1 MATRRLFSNRIAESG
16 KTRSLPER
24 ERKIKMEKNNEQIKN
39 IWKPLCLVFAAL
51 LAFSW
56 VFFGFLYSK
65 GGVDFSTLENPEQNY
80 TASGGAIIG
89 ESTGNGVQIMS
100 VQIPAESY
108 VEYGISPMAES
119 AYQLTATVYP
129 ATATDKTIDWS
140 VAWSDAS
147 ASWAS
152 GKTVTN
158 YVTVTPTSDGS
169 LTANV
174 ACLQAFGAKIKVVA
188 SSREN
193 PEITAECAVDYAQRC
208 PSPLFSAAGLSV
220 PNHGLDSD
228 LMSFNKDSKN
238 LTMRLY
244 PDWTETGKRKIS
256 FSNTFITYTVS
267 DTFSASYGL
276 RQSQDLKTA
285 LSLYGIFGAEYVD
298 VTDDFTPNQELFEFL
313 FEDVYGDS
321 EKMND
326 LITCLANCDTH
337 YTLEVRI
344 KGKYSKESFDIPLK
358 INTSGFLTSV
368 TSVTFDE
375 EQHIF

>member
-1 MATRRLFSNRIAESG
+1 MNRNGRGG
-16 KTRSLPER
+16 KVAPNGY
-24 ERKIKMEKNNEQIKN
+24 KILSIV
-39 IWKPLCLVFAAL
+39 LAAL
-51 LAFSW
+51 LAAVAVVELVLW
-56 VFFGFLYSK
+56 RLDYIVFQ
-65 GGVDFSTLENPEQNY
+65 NPNAQEQ
-80 TASGGAIIG
+80 TVGTQDSLIIG
-89 ESTGNGVQIMS
+89 ESEGNGVEIKS
-100 VQIPAESY
+100 AKIPAEQY
-108 VEYGISPMAES
+108 AEYGVSALAET
-119 AYQLTATVYP
+119 AYTLTATITP
-129 ATATDKTIDWS
+129 ADATNKAVDWT
-140 VAWSDAS
+140 VAFANPSS
-147 ASWAS
+147 AWAN
-152 GKTVTN
+152 GKTVTD
-158 YVTVTPTSDGS
+158 YVTVTPTSDGA

-208 PSPLFSAAGLSV
+208 PSPLFSATGLSV

-256 FSNTFITYTVS
+256 FSNTFMTYTVS
-267 DTFSASYGL
+267 DTFTARYGL

-285 LSLYGIFGAEYVD
+285 LSLYGIVGAEYVD

-344 KGKYSKESFDIPLK
+344 NGKYSKENFYIPLK
-358 INTSGFLTSV
+358 INTSEFIAEVNGVELDQDNIVF
-368 TSVTFDE
+368 
-375 EQHIF
+375 

>member
-1 MATRRLFSNRIAESG
+1 MNKNGRGGTVAPNG
-16 KTRSLPER
+16 Y
-24 ERKIKMEKNNEQIKN
+24 KILSIV
-39 IWKPLCLVFAAL
+39 LAAL
-51 LAFSW
+51 LAA
-56 VFFGFLYSK
+56 V
-65 GGVDFSTLENPEQNY
+65 
-80 TASGGAIIG
+80 AIIELVLWRLDYIVFQNPNSQEQTVG
-89 ESTGNGVQIMS
+89 TQDGMLLTPGSSERMTMS
-100 VQIPAESY
+100 VSRALAANGEET
-108 VEYGISPMAES
+108 VT
-119 AYQLTATVYP
+119 LTATITP
-129 ATATDKTIDWS
+129 ENATNKKIDWS

-147 ASWAS
+147 ASWAN
-152 GKTVTN
+152 GKTVTD
-158 YVTVTPTSDGS
+158 YVTVTPTSDGA

-174 ACLQAFGAKIKVVA
+174 ACLQEFAAKIKVVA

-193 PEITAECAVDYAQRC
+193 AEITAECTVDYAQRC
-208 PSPLFSAAGLSV
+208 PSPLFSATGLSV

-244 PDWTETGKRKIS
+244 PDWTETGKRKIT
-256 FSNTFITYTVS
+256 FSNTFMTYTVS
-267 DTFSASYGL
+267 DTFTATYGL

-298 VTDDFTPNQELFEFL
+298 VTDDFTPNQELFEDL

-344 KGKYSKESFDIPLK
+344 KGKYSEESFDIPLK
-358 INTSGFLTSV
+358 INTSKFITEVNGVELDQDNIVF
-368 TSVTFDE
+368 
-375 EQHIF
+375 